1 MTPEKKLE
9 VKDALNEII
18 RNRLEIEVALRNIN
32 RLVREVEELVDPSPT
47 NKF

>member
-9 VKDALNEII
+9 VKEALNEII
-18 RNRLEIEVALRNIN
+18 RNRLEIEAALRNIN

-47 NKF
+47 NTF